1 MIFPHLVFIHANK
14 SGRFKYDDRKWAFRE
29 VKMTTS
35 RKAVGI
41 CIAAIMV
48 ISALA
53 AMCAPVS
60 AEQQN
65 GLNTS
70 TSISY
75 SKGNLQAASISNP
88 VDLRC
93 ARILFDESHN
103 EHNYLDDDDPNNQSD
118 AWSLT
123 TWRDTLVSNGAT
135 VDKLQTGPIDT
146 TALNGYNVFVISCP
160 RVALSLAEID
170 AIETFV
176 SEGGGLL
183 LISEADHYGYDSY
196 GTDAPANIDAISD
209 VFDISIDFTVTGGPS
224 SQILTHEITSGVNT
238 VMWRY
243 GTTVTPSGSAFALIR
258 TADNADDFMA
268 ANEYGAGRVVVI
280 GDTNIWDDPDNA
292 NGMNTADNGQLAVNT
307 IAWLGPCAPAPTL
320 TPIGLVALVGLLSTI
335 AAVTIVRKRR

>member
-1 MIFPHLVFIHANK
+1 MLTKAEGLSTEFPTYVCDL
-14 SGRFKYDDRKWAFRE
+14 E
-29 VKMTTS
+29 KMDST
-35 RKAVGI
+35 RKAIGI
-41 CIAAIMV
+41 FSIAAIVV
-48 ISALA
+48 ISVLA

-65 GLNTS
+65 GLNTN

-75 SKGNLQAASISNP
+75 SEGSLKASSISNP
-88 VDLRC
+88 VDLSC
-93 ARILFDESHN
+93 ARILFDESHD

-135 VDKLQTGPIDT
+135 VDKLQTGSIDS
-146 TALNGYNVFVISCP
+146 TALSGYNVLVISCP
-160 RVALSLAEID
+160 RVALSLAEIN

-183 LISEADHYGYDSY
+183 LISEADHYGDYD
-196 GTDAPANIDAISD
+196 TPVKIDAISD
-209 VFDISIDFTVTGGPS
+209 VFDISIDFTVTNGS
-224 SQILTHEITSGVNT
+224 SDQILTHEITSGVNT
-238 VMWRY
+238 VLWWW

-307 IAWLGPCAPAPTL
+307 IAWLGPCAPAPAPTL
-320 TPIGLVALVGLLSTI
+320 TPTGLVVLVGLLSTI
-335 AAVTIVRKRR
+335 AALTISTRRKRH

>member
-1 MIFPHLVFIHANK
+1 MDTKRRVMVVF
-14 SGRFKYDDRKWAFRE
+14 
-29 VKMTTS
+29 
-35 RKAVGI
+35 
-41 CIAAIMV
+41 IAAIVMMSV
-48 ISALA
+48 FA
-53 AMCAPVS
+53 AMCALVS

-75 SKGNLQAASISNP
+75 TAGSLKAASISNP

-103 EHNYLDDDDPNNQSD
+103 EHNYLDDDDPNNQNN

-135 VDKLQTGPIDT
+135 VDKLQTGPIDS
-146 TALNGYNVFVISCP
+146 TALNGYNVLVISCP
-160 RVALSLAEID
+160 RVALSQAEIN

-183 LISEADHYGYDSY
+183 LISEADHYGNDSY

-209 VFDISIDFTVTGGPS
+209 VFDISIDFTETYGPS
-224 SQILTHEITSGVNT
+224 SQILTHGITSGVNT
-238 VMWRY
+238 VMWWY
-243 GTTVTPSGSAFALIR
+243 GTNVTPSGSAFALIK

-280 GDTNIWDDPDNA
+280 GDTNIWSDPDNT

-307 IAWLGPCAPAPTL
+307 IAWLGPCAPAPVF
-320 TPIGLVALVGLLSTI
+320 TPIGLVALVGLLS
-335 AAVTIVRKRR
+335 ALAVLTLRRKRL